1 MGDSERRKSER
12 RRSLG
17 YPSAY
22 DDVSIPARRPS
33 TRTQRNLNQDDLS
46 KHGPFTDH
54 PTQKHKSAKAVSED
68 VSSTTRGGFTNKPR
82 AKPGVRAVQS
92 NKFAFSTAPSSASS
106 TWRSNTVAFNQRM
119 FCGAVATVAQYHAY
133 QGALALWR
141 QDPPRTNEELDAF
154 LSRAVIK
161 ITIQEGPN
169 LMGEA
174 ETCARKLLEESGLSQ
189 GNENVKSK
197 SERTTKSERTR
208 RGGEIEIKSP
218 DPGSHRTHN
227 PRTPATSRRHHS
239 SARGYRSSDSE

>member
-54 PTQKHKSAKAVSED
+54 PTQKYKSAKAIGRRFVYHPGWLYKQTPVPSPGSELYKVINSLSVRLLHQHLALGD
-68 VSSTTRGGFTNKPR
+68 QIQWHLISVCFADGCNCGSISRIPR
-82 AKPGVRAVQS
+82 RA
-92 NKFAFSTAPSSASS
+92 
-106 TWRSNTVAFNQRM
+106 R
-119 FCGAVATVAQYHAY
+119 
-133 QGALALWR
+133 LWR

-189 GNENVKSK
+189 GNENVRSK